1 VDSEVVREITG
12 TTARANMEPEEAVET
27 E

>member
-1 VDSEVVREITG
+1 VLVREITG
-12 TTARANMEPEEAVET
+12 TTARADLQPETDLET